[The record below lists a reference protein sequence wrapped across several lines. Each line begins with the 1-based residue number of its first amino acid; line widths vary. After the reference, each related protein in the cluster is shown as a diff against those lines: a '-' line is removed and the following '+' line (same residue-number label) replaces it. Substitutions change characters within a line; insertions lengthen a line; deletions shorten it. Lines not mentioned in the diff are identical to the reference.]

1 MSKTNKEEK
10 NIVGNSAY
18 DSFDSNKECSPDIF
32 DRIMHT
38 KPFSV
43 FESFYVKNKSVLL
56 YLFFG
61 GLTTLVSIFTFWLAG
76 LLIRADFDVSILG
89 SVYSVKVVLTNA
101 ISWIC
106 AVLFA
111 FFTNRIW
118 VFNSPTDTWKGFFKQ
133 MTAFFGGRFATFL
146 LETAILIVFVSILNF
161 NEMIMKIIAQI
172 AVLISNYIISKL
184 IVFKKRDWFVLL
196 SYIAI

>member
-1 MSKTNKEEK
+1 MRKINETDKNSSKDNLTDKANINEKEK
-10 NIVGNSAY
+10 A
-18 DSFDSNKECSPDIF
+18 PDVF
-32 DRIMHT
+32 DRIMNI

-43 FESFYVKNKSVLL
+43 FERFYIKNKSVLL

-61 GLTTLVSIFTFWLAG
+61 GLTTLVSILTFWLAE
-76 LLIRADFDVSILG
+76 LFIRPDFNVSIFG
-89 SVYSVKVVLTNA
+89 SMYSAKVVLSNA

-118 VFNSPTDTWKGFFKQ
+118 VFYSPTDSWTGFFKQ

-146 LETAILIVFVSILNF
+146 LETAILVVFVSILNF
-161 NEMIMKIIAQI
+161 NEMLMKIIAQLV
-172 AVLISNYIISKL
+172 VLVSNYVISKL
-184 IVFKKRDWFVLL
+184 IVFRKR
-196 SYIAI
+196 S

>member
-1 MSKTNKEEK
+1 MDKTRKSEKSVEENIASDNAVNEKQK
-10 NIVGNSAY
+10 N
-18 DSFDSNKECSPDIF
+18 PDIF
-32 DRIMHT
+32 DRIMHV

-43 FESFYVKNKSVLL
+43 FEGFYVKNKSVLL

-61 GLTTLVSIFTFWLAG
+61 GLTTLVSIVTFWLSE
-76 LLIRADFDVSILG
+76 LLIKTDFNISILG
-89 SVYSVKVVLTNA
+89 SVYSAKVVLTNT

-133 MTAFFGGRFATFL
+133 ISAFFGGRFATFL
-146 LETAILIVFVSILNF
+146 LETVILIVFVSALHF
-161 NEMIMKIIAQI
+161 NELVIKIFAQLV
-172 AVLISNYIISKL
+172 VLVSNYVISKL
-184 IVFKKRDWFVLL
+184 IVFKKDKQDI
-196 SYIAI
+196 YDIK

>member
-1 MSKTNKEEK
+1 MNTKEKQNCAIEKKAFDNAVNKNE
-10 NIVGNSAY
+10 IT
-18 DSFDSNKECSPDIF
+18 PDIF
-32 DRIMHT
+32 DRIMHV

-43 FESFYVKNKSVLL
+43 FERFYIKNKSVLL

-61 GLTTLVSIFTFWLAG
+61 GLTTIVSILTFWLSE
-76 LLIRADFDVSILG
+76 LFIRTDLNILILG

-118 VFNSPTDTWKGFFKQ
+118 VFNSPTDTWKAFFKQ
-133 MTAFFGGRFATFL
+133 MASFFGGRFATFL
-146 LETAILIVFVSILNF
+146 LETAILVLFVSVLNF
-161 NEMIMKIIAQI
+161 NEMIMKIIAQFV
-172 AVLISNYIISKL
+172 VLVSNYIISKL
-184 IVFKKRDWFVLL
+184 IVFRKRV
-196 SYIAI
+196 

>member
-1 MSKTNKEEK
+1 MNNTKESEK
-10 NIVGNSAY
+10 SVAENTIPDNAVN
-18 DSFDSNKECSPDIF
+18 EQERSPDIF
-32 DRIMHT
+32 DRIMHV

-43 FESFYVKNKSVLL
+43 FEGFYVKNKSMLL

-61 GLTTLVSIFTFWLAG
+61 GLTTLVSIVTFWLAE
-76 LLIRADFDVSILG
+76 LLIKTDFNISILG
-89 SVYSVKVVLTNA
+89 SVYSAKVVLTNA

-118 VFNSPTDTWKGFFKQ
+118 VFSSPTDTWRGFFKQ

-146 LETAILIVFVSILNF
+146 LETAILIVFVSALNF
-161 NEMIMKIIAQI
+161 NELVIKIFAQLV
-172 AVLISNYIISKL
+172 VLVSNYVISKL
-184 IVFKKRDWFVLL
+184 IVFKKDKQDIKDFK
-196 SYIAI
+196 

>member
-1 MSKTNKEEK
+1 MRKINETDKNSSKDNLTDKANINEKEK
-10 NIVGNSAY
+10 A
-18 DSFDSNKECSPDIF
+18 PDVF
-32 DRIMHT
+32 DRIMNI

-43 FESFYVKNKSVLL
+43 FERFYIKNKSVLL

-61 GLTTLVSIFTFWLAG
+61 GLTTLVSILTFWLAE
-76 LLIRADFDVSILG
+76 LFIRSDFNVSIFG
-89 SVYSVKVVLTNA
+89 SMYNTKVVLSNA

-118 VFNSPTDTWKGFFKQ
+118 VFNSPTDSWTGFFKQ

-146 LETAILIVFVSILNF
+146 LETAILVVFVSILNF
-161 NEMIMKIIAQI
+161 NEMLMKIIAQLV
-172 AVLISNYIISKL
+172 VLVSNYVISKL
-184 IVFKKRDWFVLL
+184 IVFRKR
-196 SYIAI
+196 S